1 MIRILIADDHAIV
14 RNGLKQ
20 LFEQVPDFQV
30 VAEAVNANEV
40 LEHLGHDAL
49 DLLLMDLDM
58 PGTSGVDL
66 IQRSKARC
74 PNLPI
79 LILSMH
85 DESSVALRAIKA
97 GASGYINKGCDLNIL
112 LPAIRKVAA
121 GGTYV
126 APEMAEKMLFADTA
140 QASSGGFRLLTDR
153 EMQVF
158 NLLFNGVSVNDI
170 ATQLG
175 ISNKT
180 VSTHKVRLME
190 KLELSNMV
198 DLINY
203 AQKHQLNS

>member
-1 MIRILIADDHAIV
+1 
-14 RNGLKQ
+14 
-20 LFEQVPDFQV
+20 
-30 VAEAVNANEV
+30 
-40 LEHLGHDAL
+40 
-49 DLLLMDLDM
+49 
-58 PGTSGVDL
+58 VDL

-85 DESSVALRAIKA
+85 DESNVVLRAIKA

-112 LPAIRKVAA
+112 LPAIRKVAS

-126 APEMAEKMLFADTA
+126 APEMAEKMLFDDTA